1 MPKGGATRGKG
12 KPAAWLFAH
21 ANHVGTNCLKW
32 PFPYSKLVGYPQFG
46 YLGKVL
52 YAHRFMCELKN
63 GPPPSPKSEA
73 AHTCGNAHM
82 QCVNPNHL
90 VWKTRKGN
98 AEDRLAHGNYLD
110 HVGKRHFRLTPAQ
123 VDEIRALKGIESQYT
138 LAERFGVSRCS
149 ISSIHCGRM
158 YASSKQTALRAEQV
172 KAIVSAKGS
181 RRAKELAAELGIS
194 HSTIYRI
201 WNGQSHQHFTN

>member
-1 MPKGGATRGKG
+1 MPSGGANKGKG
-12 KPAAWLFAH
+12 KSAAWLFEH
-21 ANHVGTNCLKW
+21 AGHSGKNCLKW

-46 YLGKVL
+46 YHGKVL

-63 GPPPSPKSEA
+63 GAPPSPKSEA

-98 AEDRLAHGNYLD
+98 AEDRLAHGNYQD
-110 HVGKRHFRLTPAQ
+110 HVGMQHFRLRPAQ
-123 VDEIRALKGIESQYT
+123 VDEIRALKGIESQYA

-149 ISSIHCGRM
+149 ISSIHTGRM
-158 YASSKQTALRAEQV
+158 YASSKRTALGAEQV
-172 KAIVSAKGS
+172 KAIAAAKGS
-181 RRAKELAAELGIS
+181 RTAKELAIEHNIHYG
-194 HSTIYRI
+194 TIYRI
-201 WNGQSHQHFTN
+201 WNGTSHQHFLN